1 MASYENTEKSPYYLT
16 LSGDSKTRYDQKILS
31 CGGIDP
37 YAIKPKDLSS
47 NPKDF
52 PDITMYD
59 IGDYMIHSVSP
70 FTKRFLDNY
79 KGTEAYKY
87 FESGFVLNMGSKII
101 NTSVIV
107 QGKVSLN
114 ESKYY

>member
-1 MASYENTEKSPYYLT
+1 MSCCGKSPYYFK
-16 LSGDSKTRYDQKILS
+16 LSANSKSRYDQKIID
-31 CGGIDP
+31 CDGIDP
-37 YAIKPKDLSS
+37 YAIASKDLST

-79 KGTEAYKY
+79 KGTEAFKY
-87 FESGFVLNMGSKII
+87 FESGFVLDMGSIVTT
-101 NTSVIV
+101 NSVIV
-107 QGKVSLN
+107 KGTVSLN
-114 ESKYY
+114 CIV